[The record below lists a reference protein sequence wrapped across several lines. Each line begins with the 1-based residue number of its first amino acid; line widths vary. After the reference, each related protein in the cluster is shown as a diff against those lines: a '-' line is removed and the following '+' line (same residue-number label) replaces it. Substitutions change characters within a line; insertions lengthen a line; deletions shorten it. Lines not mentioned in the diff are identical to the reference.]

1 MKKERQIKRIATLL
15 QILIILGLILF
26 VIIVF

>member
-1 MKKERQIKRIATLL
+1 MKKERQIKRLATFL